1 MIKLFQNLLNNKKK
15 LRVENPTE
23 NNPKKIKK
31 YMGCIDYVE
40 ASNLMGWVAS
50 TTNDKPISIVAYI
63 NGEFAGEGVADQY
76 RADLQNSS
84 IHQGKHAFQI
94 ELNVDLIK
102 NGSKVEIR
110 NKVNDEN
117 LGIDDF
123 TIEFLE
129 QKFKVE
135 VTNAYGNRLDF
146 AIESSDIIHDKC
158 ITFLIDSELVVERT
172 VYSEHANHHDH
183 IWLPAKYLDNA
194 EHLLEIG
201 IKGLPGR
208 YGSAR
213 LNLSPILTPWQYLK
227 ESYKEPGFLSLPRHA
242 DSRYESL
249 NLQIESIANNKTTA
263 TIALKN
269 LNTIHNVVVESYENR
284 KRFPSFA
291 LPIVKSPEVSIIIP
305 AFNKFELTYH
315 CIASI
320 ALAYNKTSY
329 EVIVAD
335 DCSTDETINVS
346 KIIKNLIVSKNPE
359 NLRFLKSCNR
369 ASDIAKGEYIIFLN
383 NDTEVRSFW
392 IDELIA
398 QHKKDPTVGLTGSK
412 LINLDGSLQEAGGI
426 VWKNGAPW
434 NVGRNSNP
442 HSPEYNY
449 VRQVDY
455 LSGAALC
462 ISTKVWKEVGKF
474 SEELAPAYYEDT
486 DLAFKVREAGY
497 KTLYVPFS
505 EVVHFEG
512 QSHGTD
518 ITKGLK
524 QYQVI
529 NEKTFRAK
537 WFKAFKNNGTASLQ
551 NLKTEKDRNIN
562 ARILVI
568 DYTTPMPNN
577 DAGSY
582 AAIQEIKLMVSLG
595 FKVTFVPENLA
606 HFGKHTRELQKIG
619 VEVLYA
625 PFYTSLTEVLNLRLE
640 EMDAVYI
647 TRYYVAQNYLAKI
660 KQAGKKVIFNNA
672 DLHFLREIRTA
683 LNNGRNEASLSVAV
697 ETRGQELDVCRKVD
711 AVLTYT
717 ATEQAVISSHILEI
731 DKLHITPWVLEEKSS
746 GPTFAQ
752 RKGIAFLGGYNHK
765 PNVEA
770 VEYLVNKIMPIL
782 KKQRPDIVLS
792 VYGSKMP
799 EIFKSYETDNIK
811 MVGFAAH
818 LDDVY
823 HNHRV
828 FVSPLLSGAG
838 IKGKVLDSMAYGLPA
853 VLTEV
858 AAEGT
863 GLTHG
868 ISTLIAEEPEEWV
881 ETIIKLYDD
890 EKLWNRFA
898 ENELALVK
906 EKYSFEHGKKAFT
919 NIFASVGLYS
929 TR

>member
-1 MIKLFQNLLNNKKK
+1 MIKIFQNLLNKKEK
-15 LRVENPTE
+15 TAKEIQVENSPV
-23 NNPKKIKK
+23 KIKK

-40 ASNLMGWVAS
+40 SSDLLGWVAS
-50 TTNDKPISIVAYI
+50 TANDKPISVVAYI
-63 NGEFAGEGVADQY
+63 NDEFAGEGVANQY
-76 RADLQNSS
+76 RADLQANS
-84 IHQGKHAFQI
+84 IHQGYHAFRI
-94 ELNVDLIK
+94 ELNADLIK
-102 NGSKVEIR
+102 NGAKVEIK
-110 NKVNDEN
+110 NKVNDEK
-117 LGIDDF
+117 LGVDDF
-123 TIEFLE
+123 IIQFMD

-146 AIESSDIIHDKC
+146 AIESSGIIHDKT
-158 ITFLIDSELVVERT
+158 ITFRIDGELVVERLI
-172 VYSEHANHHDH
+172 YSDHSNYHDH
-183 IWLPAKYLDNA
+183 VWLPAKYLDNA
-194 EHLLEIG
+194 DHLLDIG
-201 IKGLPGR
+201 IRGLPSS
-208 YGSAR
+208 YGAAK

-242 DSRYESL
+242 DARYESL
-249 NLQIESIANNKTTA
+249 NLQMESIVNTKAITA
-263 TIALKN
+263 IKN
-269 LNTIHNVVVESYENR
+269 LNTVHSVVVESYENR
-284 KRFPSFA
+284 KKFPPFA
-291 LPIVKSPEVSIIIP
+291 LPKVKNPEVSIIIP
-305 AFNKFELTYH
+305 AYNKFELTYH

-329 EVIVAD
+329 EVILAD
-335 DCSTDETINVS
+335 DCSTDETIEVT
-346 KIIKNLIVSKNPE
+346 KIIKNLKVSKNPE

-369 ASDIAKGEYIIFLN
+369 ASDIVNGEYIIFLN

-392 IDELIA
+392 IDELIT
-398 QHKKDPTVGLTGSK
+398 QHKKDSTVGLTGSK
-412 LINLDGSLQEAGGI
+412 LLNSDGSLQEAGGV
-426 VWKNGAPW
+426 VWGNGQPW
-434 NVGRNSNP
+434 NVGRNMNP
-442 HSPEYNY
+442 QYPDYNY

-455 LSGAALC
+455 LSGAAMC
-462 ISTKVWKEVGKF
+462 IPTKVWKEVGKF

-486 DLAFKVREAGY
+486 DLAFKVRAAGY
-497 KTLYVPFS
+497 KTLYVPHS

-518 ITKGLK
+518 FTKGLK

-551 NLKTEKDRNIN
+551 NLKIEKDRNIN

-568 DYTTPMPNN
+568 DYTTPIPHN

-838 IKGKVLDSMAYGLPA
+838 IKGKVLDSMAYGLPT

-868 ISTLIAEEPEEWV
+868 ISTLIAEDPEEWV
-881 ETIIKLYDD
+881 EAIIKLYDD

-906 EKYSFEHGKKAFT
+906 EKYSFEHGKKAFKD
-919 NIFASVGLYS
+919 IFESVGLF
-929 TR
+929 TTH

>member
-1 MIKLFQNLLNNKKK
+1 MIKIFQNLLNKKKK
-15 LRVENPTE
+15 LTVEKLIE

-31 YMGCIDYVE
+31 YMGCIDYLE

-50 TTNDKPISIVAYI
+50 TADDKPISIVAYI

-76 RADLQNSS
+76 RADLQNSA

-94 ELNVDLIK
+94 ELNLDLIK

-146 AIESSDIIHDKC
+146 AIESSGIINDKC

-172 VYSEHANHHDH
+172 VYSDHANHSDH
-183 IWLPAKYLDNA
+183 VWLPAKYLDNA
-194 EHLLEIG
+194 DHLLEIG
-201 IKGLPGR
+201 IRGLPGR
-208 YGSAR
+208 YGCAK

-249 NLQIESIANNKTTA
+249 NLQIESIANNKTSAA
-263 TIALKN
+263 TALKN
-269 LNTIHNVVVESYENR
+269 LNTVHSVVVESYENR
-284 KRFPSFA
+284 KKFPPFA
-291 LPIVKSPEVSIIIP
+291 LPLTKNPEVSIIIP
-305 AFNKFELTYH
+305 AYNKFELTYH

-329 EVIVAD
+329 EVILAD
-335 DCSTDETINVS
+335 DCSTDETIEAVS
-346 KIIKNLIVSKNPE
+346 IIKNLKISKNPE

-369 ASDIAKGEYIIFLN
+369 ASEVVSGEYIIFLN

-398 QHKKDPTVGLTGSK
+398 QHKKDANVGLTGSK
-412 LINLDGSLQEAGGI
+412 LLNLDGTLQEAGGI
-426 VWKNGAPW
+426 VWGNGEPW
-434 NVGRNSNP
+434 NVGRNANP
-442 HSPEYNY
+442 QHPDYNY

-462 ISTKVWKEVGKF
+462 IPTKVWHEVGKF

-486 DLAFKVREAGY
+486 DLAFKVRSAGY
-497 KTLYVPFS
+497 KTLYVPTS

-518 ITKGLK
+518 VTKGLK

-529 NEKTFRAK
+529 NEKTFRTK
-537 WFKAFKNNGTASLQ
+537 WFKTFKNNGKASLQ
-551 NLKTEKDRNIN
+551 NLKLEKDRNID

-568 DYTTPMPNN
+568 DYATPMPNN

-582 AAIQEIKLMVSLG
+582 AAIQEIKLIISLG

-606 HFGKHTRELQKIG
+606 HFGKHTRELQTMG

-625 PFYTSLTEVLNLRLE
+625 PFYTSLEEVLNLRLA

-647 TRYYVAQNYLAKI
+647 TRFYIAQNYLTRI
-660 KQAGKKVIFNNA
+660 KQAGKRIIFNNA
-672 DLHFLREIRTA
+672 DLHFLREIRKA
-683 LNNGRNEASLSVAV
+683 LNNGRDEEALNKAK
-697 ETRGQELDVCRKVD
+697 ETRNQELEVCRQVD

-717 ATEQAVISSHILEI
+717 QIEQAVISSHILEI

-746 GPTFAQ
+746 GSSFTQ
-752 RKGIAFLGGYNHK
+752 RKGITFLGGYNHT

-770 VEYLVNKIMPIL
+770 VEYLVNKIMPML
-782 KKQRPDIVLS
+782 KKQRPDIVLYI
-792 VYGSKMP
+792 YGSKMP
-799 EIFKSYETDNIK
+799 KEFKSYETANIK
-811 MVGFAAH
+811 MVGFAEH

-838 IKGKVLDSMAYGLPA
+838 IKGKVLESMAYGLPT

-863 GLTHG
+863 GLSHG
-868 ISTLIAEEPEEWV
+868 ITALIAQKPEEWAQAIV
-881 ETIIKLYDD
+881 KLYDD

-906 EKYSFEHGKKAFT
+906 EKYSFEHGRKAFKD
-919 NIFASVGLYS
+919 IFASIGLYS